1 MPSDAPPPETAL
13 RPPPRR
19 RLARFRPR
27 LLDTLPGYTRRQAL
41 GDLGAGLTVGVMAL
55 PLALAFAIAS
65 GVSPE
70 AGLFTAIVGGLLI
83 SALGGSNVQVG
94 GPAGAFIVIVYGI
107 VERYGLA
114 NLLVSTLLA
123 GGLMLLMGLLRLG
136 GLVRYIPI
144 SIVIGFTNGIA
155 VLIALSQLKD
165 LLGLQLG
172 RLPADAF
179 SQLRGLIG
187 GLGDTDPAT
196 LALGLAC
203 LGLILGWPRVVAL
216 VRRGQPRLGNGLGL
230 VPAQMVAL
238 LLGSLAAAGLALPV
252 ETIGSR
258 FGGIPDHLP
267 ALHWPALSWAGA
279 RDLVIPTLTLA
290 LLGAVEALL
299 CARIADQLATELPRH
314 DPNQELMAQGVANL
328 VVPLVG
334 GLPATGT
341 IARTMTNVRAGA
353 TTPVAGI
360 VHALALLIVVLVA
373 APLAEDVPLAVL
385 AAITFMTAIRLGE
398 WHEFARLRQF
408 APSYRVILLGT
419 FVLTVVFDLMV
430 AVEVGLVLACVF
442 FIWRMAALFEVQLAP
457 QPAPGVALRRLYGA
471 LFFGASGKLE
481 GLPDQL
487 PPGCRVLVLDLQRL
501 IALDSSGL
509 AVLLQL
515 GRDLTRRGIA
525 LWLVEAHPQPASLM
539 RRGGL
544 LDALG
549 PERLQPDLAAV
560 LARLAAA
567 APDAAAPSGR

>member
-13 RPPPRR
+13 RPPPRQ

-65 GVSPE
+65 GLSPE
-70 AGLFTAIVGGLLI
+70 AGLFSAIVGGLLI

-107 VERYGLA
+107 VERYGLGH
-114 NLLVSTLLA
+114 LLVSTLLA
-123 GGLMLLMGLLRLG
+123 GGLMVLMGLLRLG
-136 GLVRYIPI
+136 GLVRHLPI
-144 SIVIGFTNGIA
+144 SLVIGFTNGIA

-172 RLPADAF
+172 RLPADAV
-179 SQLRGLIG
+179 SQLRALRA

-203 LGLILGWPRVVAL
+203 VALILAWPRVVAA
-216 VRRGQPRLGNGLGL
+216 VGRRRPGLGAGLGL
-230 VPAQMVAL
+230 LPAQMVAL
-238 LLGSLAAAGLALPV
+238 VLGSLAAAGLALPV
-252 ETIGSR
+252 ETLGSR
-258 FGGIPDHLP
+258 FGGLPDQLP
-267 ALHWPALSWAGA
+267 ALHWPALDWRGA
-279 RDLVIPTLTLA
+279 RDLLIPTLTLA

-299 CARIADQLATELPRH
+299 CARIADQLAPELPRH

-341 IARTMTNVRAGA
+341 LARTMTNVRAGA

-360 VHALALLIVVLVA
+360 VHALALLLVVLGA

-385 AAITFMTAIRLGE
+385 AAITLVTAIRLGE
-398 WHEFARLRQF
+398 WHEFLRLRQF
-408 APSYRVILLGT
+408 APGYRVILLGT
-419 FVLTVVFDLMV
+419 FGLTVVFDLMV
-430 AVEVGLVLACVF
+430 AVEAGLVLACGF
-442 FIWRMAALFEVQLAP
+442 FIWRMAALFEVQAAP
-457 QPAPGVALRRLYGA
+457 EPAPGVALRRLYGA

-515 GRDLTRRGIA
+515 GRDLARRGIA

-560 LARLAAA
+560 LARLAEA